1 MGIKITEYD
10 LAWPEQFEAARALI
24 RAACGDR
31 VLTIEHIGSTAVP
44 GLAAKP
50 TIDIVAGVRS
60 VEADAPAVAEAMR
73 PHGYVPMDTGM
84 TGRLFLHREV
94 DGQRTHHLHVVP
106 EGELPEFNELLLRD
120 WLRGH
125 PVDAERYGTLKKRL
139 AAELTDGFEYT
150 KAKTDLIQELVDAA
164 RLARGLPKVSVWED

>member
-1 MGIKITEYD
+1 MGIKIIEYD
-10 LAWPEQFEAARALI
+10 PAWPERFEAARALV

-50 TIDIVAGVRS
+50 TIDIAAGVRS
-60 VEADAPAVAEAMR
+60 VDADGPAVAEAMR

-106 EGELPEFNELLLRD
+106 EEELPEFLELLLRD
-120 WLRGH
+120 WLRTH
-125 PVDAERYGTLKKRL
+125 SADAERYGALKKRL
-139 AAELTDGFEYT
+139 AAELTDSFEYT
-150 KAKTDLIQELVDAA
+150 KAKTELIQELVDAA
-164 RLARGLPKVSVWED
+164 RLARGMPKVPVWAD